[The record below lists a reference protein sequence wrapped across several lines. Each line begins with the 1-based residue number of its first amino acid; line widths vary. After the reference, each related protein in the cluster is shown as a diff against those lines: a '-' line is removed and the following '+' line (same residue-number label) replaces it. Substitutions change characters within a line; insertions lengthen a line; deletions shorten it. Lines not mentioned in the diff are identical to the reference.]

1 MTQTPATA
9 GLRIGWAQGD
19 ITPARPVLIAGQ
31 FHARVSEGVRDPITV
46 TALALDGGEDHAVL
60 ASCDLVGIPEELLES
75 VRGLVTE
82 QKLGVDAKKV
92 VVSATHTHTAP
103 EMRFFGGGKRPVGLV
118 GVGVEL
124 PVMPVEEY
132 MRFAAEK
139 IAYVVGEAWRRRSA
153 GAVSFGLG
161 QAVVGRNRRWTDT
174 SGRSKMYGDTNTPT
188 FSHIEGYEDHSVNVL
203 ATHDPRGE
211 LTGVVVN
218 VPCTSQVNE
227 GDFVLSADYWAQT
240 RQELRR
246 RFGEKVFVLAQCSAA
261 GDQSPHLLFEKRAA
275 ERMLKLKGRDE
286 CQEIAVR
293 LADAVE
299 EVLACTAGTRD
310 GQPVLRHHVESL
322 DLPLAR
328 LTEADVAN
336 ARVEARKLREKYE
349 EEKRKLEADPKLR
362 DRPRWYCDL
371 TAAFRRMRWF
381 EGVAER
387 YEAQQKGATFPAE
400 VHVLRLGDMA
410 VATNPFELYLDFGI
424 HIKARSKAV
433 QTFLVQLAGP
443 GTYVPSARSM
453 AGGGY
458 GSIPASNPVD
468 ATGGWQLAHRTVEIL
483 DQLWR

>member
-1 MTQTPATA
+1 MAEQVVE
-9 GLRIGWAQGD
+9 LRIGWAQGD
-19 ITPARPVLIAGQ
+19 ITPKRPVLISGQ

-46 TALALDGGEDHAVL
+46 TALALHRGEDHAVL
-60 ASCDLVGIPEELLES
+60 VSCDVVGVPEALRDAVRALLGERS
-75 VRGLVTE
+75 LGLDTR
-82 QKLGVDAKKV
+82 KV
-92 VVSATHTHTAP
+92 VLNATHTHTGP
-103 EMRFFGGGKRPVGLV
+103 ELRFDRKGGATASAAQV
-118 GVGVEL
+118 GVDL
-124 PVMPVEEY
+124 PVMSVEQY
-132 MRFAAEK
+132 QQFTARV
-139 IAYVVGEAWRRRSA
+139 IADVVAQAWQSLGP

-161 QAVVGRNRRWTDT
+161 QAVVGRNRRWTDIN
-174 SGRSKMYGDTNTPT
+174 GRSKMYGDTNTPA

-211 LTGVVVN
+211 LTGLVVN

-227 GDFVLSADYWAQT
+227 GDFVLSADFWAQT
-240 RQELRR
+240 RAELRR
-246 RFGEKVFVLAQCSAA
+246 RFGAQVFVLPQCSAA

-275 ERMLKLKGRDE
+275 QRMLKLKGRDE

-293 LADAVE
+293 LADAVG
-299 EVLACTAGTRD
+299 EVLECTAGTRD
-310 GQPVLRHHVESL
+310 PQPVLRHHVETL
-322 DLPLAR
+322 ELPLAR

-336 ARVEARKLREKYE
+336 AQAEAQKLRETYE
-349 EEKRKLEADPKLR
+349 QENRKLEADPKLR
-362 DRPRWYCDL
+362 EKPRWYCDA
-371 TAAFRRMRWF
+371 TAAYRRMRWF

-400 VHVLRLGDMA
+400 VHVIRLGDMA
-410 VATNPFELYLDFGI
+410 IATNPFELYLDFGI

-443 GTYVPSARSM
+443 GSYVPSARSM

-483 DQLWR
+483 DGLWR